1 MRLFTLPPLEGRVR
15 VHIIIHT
22 VLLLKSK
29 LSPLCETQIPLFI
42 SDSMFIIGPSSAYP
56 GTSGVHNNDALFF
69 FFSFLFFFNN
79 YARLIEESLKRMVA
93 NIHVCTCVQGNT
105 LLFNN
110 LMVSKTCK
118 IFQKQL
124 KDSFVGVT
132 S

>member
-29 LSPLCETQIPLFI
+29 LSPLRETQIPSFI
-42 SDSMFIIGPSSAYP
+42 SDSMFIIGPRSAYP
-56 GTSGVHNNDALFF
+56 RTSDLLSWDIW
-69 FFSFLFFFNN
+69 SFPFFNN
-79 YARLIEESLKRMVA
+79 YACLIEESLKRMVA

-118 IFQKQL
+118 IFHKQL
-124 KDSFVGVT
+124 EHSFVGVM